1 MKSVPPRGSGWS
13 ADCRFAI
20 ADCQLM
26 LETERQSEIG
36 NRHLAILRPVRYRVT
51 VPTKTEA
58 MPDND
63 QPRDLDQEQA
73 RLAYTI
79 IESLLEHT
87 RVVSDLIALMAQTL
101 DEDTT
106 KALTQTPV
114 WTAYLD
120 SRRAME
126 RTRADVEKFAE
137 IMKDLDRVE
146 GQSPMSNVQTP
157 TSEEP
162 E

>member
-1 MKSVPPRGSGWS
+1 MLTKLRRSERCVLKTYFAPSELSRGRY
-13 ADCRFAI
+13 CRVYK
-20 ADCQLM
+20 
-26 LETERQSEIG
+26 
-36 NRHLAILRPVRYRVT
+36 HY
-51 VPTKTEA
+51 VPTGLSAVPNSYKVVQMADKDSIAGQNE
-58 MPDND
+58 
-63 QPRDLDQEQA
+63 PRDLDQEQA
-73 RLAYTI
+73 RLAYSI

-126 RTRADVEKFAE
+126 RTRADIEKFAE
-137 IMKDLDRVE
+137 IMKEL
-146 GQSPMSNVQTP
+146 
-157 TSEEP
+157 SEDQGTA
-162 E
+162 

>member
-1 MKSVPPRGSGWS
+1 MEELDPS
-13 ADCRFAI
+13 
-20 ADCQLM
+20 
-26 LETERQSEIG
+26 SEEK
-36 NRHLAILRPVRYRVT
+36 HTA
-51 VPTKTEA
+51 
-58 MPDND
+58 
-63 QPRDLDQEQA
+63 DLDYQQA
-73 RLAYTI
+73 RLAYSI
-79 IESLLEHT
+79 IQSLMEHT

-137 IMKDLDRVE
+137 VMKQLSDD
-146 GQSPMSNVQTP
+146 
-157 TSEEP
+157 
-162 E
+162 

>member
-1 MKSVPPRGSGWS
+1 M
-13 ADCRFAI
+13 ADKDSI
-20 ADCQLM
+20 AGQN
-26 LETERQSEIG
+26 E
-36 NRHLAILRPVRYRVT
+36 
-51 VPTKTEA
+51 
-58 MPDND
+58 
-63 QPRDLDQEQA
+63 PRDLDQEQA
-73 RLAYTI
+73 RLAYSI

-126 RTRADVEKFAE
+126 RTRANIEKFAE
-137 IMKDLDRVE
+137 IMKEL
-146 GQSPMSNVQTP
+146 
-157 TSEEP
+157 SEDQGTA
-162 E
+162 

>member
-1 MKSVPPRGSGWS
+1 MAGESDPLVS
-13 ADCRFAI
+13 A
-20 ADCQLM
+20 
-26 LETERQSEIG
+26 QS
-36 NRHLAILRPVRYRVT
+36 N
-51 VPTKTEA
+51 
-58 MPDND
+58 
-63 QPRDLDQEQA
+63 PRDLDQEQA
-73 RLAYTI
+73 RLAYSI

-126 RTRADVEKFAE
+126 RTRADIEKFAE
-137 IMKDLDRVE
+137 IMKGLSDE
-146 GQSPMSNVQTP
+146 
-157 TSEEP
+157 
-162 E
+162 